1 MEAASRIKV
10 LPRNLHTRSFP
21 LLTTIIEYFD
31 QLASLLADFPAL
43 TAATT
48 FVFVPGDNDPW
59 ASTFS
64 GGSSTTLPRKGIPDI
79 FTSRI
84 KRVFQQASKG
94 ATDGTGGEALWT
106 SNPCRI
112 GYFTQELVV
121 CRDDVVGR
129 LRRSGI
135 NFKKNDNPP
144 KEDDRMDEDPDGTA
158 EEQEEGGGKEG
169 GEEGG
174 EEDKTDVD
182 HEIRTARKVPSL
194 SPLFSLSH

>member
-1 MEAASRIKV
+1 MRIKV
-10 LPRNLHTRSFP
+10 VCP
-21 LLTTIIEYFD
+21 TIISYLSPHTNKQVEYFD

-84 KRVFQQASKG
+84 KRVFQQSSKG
-94 ATDGTGGEALWT
+94 ASDGTGGEALWA

-121 CRDDVVGR
+121 CRDDVVSR
-129 LRRSGI
+129 LRRNGI
-135 NFKKNDNPP
+135 SFKKNDDR
-144 KEDDRMDEDPDGTA
+144 KEDDKMDEAQDGAEA
-158 EEQEEGGGKEG
+158 EES
-169 GEEGG
+169 
-174 EEDKTDVD
+174 DID
-182 HEIRTARKVPSL
+182 HETRNARKVPLPPPSL
-194 SPLFSLSH
+194 LQPPH